1 MYRIAIT
8 KHSTARKHLKPSCGK
23 QNSAEP
29 TVRRRQYDDRREN
42 CRTYTHHRFSVTT
55 AILCSSVWSA
65 SAEVFF
71 LQGFGSIERTQNIF
85 TQSFKKLSTAK
96 IHFGWEFFESIFF
109 TSCVGRKTNTVARTG
124 KETKKKQV

>member
-1 MYRIAIT
+1 MR
-8 KHSTARKHLKPSCGK
+8 
-23 QNSAEP
+23 
-29 TVRRRQYDDRREN
+29 N

-55 AILCSSVWSA
+55 TILCSSVWSA

-109 TSCVGRKTNTVARTG
+109 SSCVGRKILSCARAPA
-124 KETKKKQV
+124 KKQKKNKFETSPPKRRGFIYDFLLLIFSRPMTFSSLRFLFSSNS